1 MARILKG
8 KEVAAAISERSLKLT
23 EELKERGITPV
34 LAIFRVGEKDA
45 DLSYERGAM
54 KRCAETG
61 VEVVLYCLRVYGHKQ
76 FGFFSYPNHT
86 EICPHNSINFSFPTS
101 TCTGH

>member
-23 EELKERGITPV
+23 GELKERGITPV

-61 VEVVLYCLRVYGHKQ
+61 VEVV
-76 FGFFSYPNHT
+76 SYV
-86 EICPHNSINFSFPTS
+86 FPEDVS
-101 TCTGH
+101 PEEFYAKLEEANNDPRM